1 MRTRKITNQQLK
13 AFLITL
19 LEMIKKSGNIK
30 EVETHLENLI
40 KTL

>member
-19 LEMIKKSGNIK
+19 LEMIKKSRNIK